1 MGYLAHV
8 CTTYT
13 VKYDEGSLN
22 HLSYEVNRL
31 LLNFSYLN
39 EDVQKKTG
47 VVVWHSSEDA
57 AYSDV
62 LELDPVGL
70 RKLVDELRL
79 GNLDKKLDP
88 CLLKKISPANLA
100 SIFESWLNDYDKNN
114 EYIRIEWF

>member
-1 MGYLAHV
+1 MGYLAHL

-22 HLSYEVNRL
+22 HLSYEVNTL
-31 LLNFSYLN
+31 MLNFSYLD
-39 EDVQKKTG
+39 EDGQESTG
-47 VVVWHSSEDA
+47 VVVWYNCEDA

-88 CLLKKISPANLA
+88 CLLSKYSPASLA

-114 EYIRIEWF
+114 HYIRIEWF

>member
-1 MGYLAHV
+1 M

-13 VKYDEGSLN
+13 VRYDEGSLN

-39 EDVQKKTG
+39 EDSQKTTG
-47 VVVWHSSEDA
+47 VVIWYNSEDA
-57 AYSDV
+57 AYSNV

-79 GNLDKKLDP
+79 GNLDKMIELYHKE
-88 CLLKKISPANLA
+88 ISPANLA
-100 SIFESWLNDYDKNN
+100 SIFENWLNDYDKNN
-114 EYIRIEWF
+114 NYIRIEWF